1 MEVLIIVIS
10 VLLLFLGLLGSFV
23 PVIPGPPVSFI
34 ALLVLHFFTDLN
46 VSTNHLIYFG
56 VSAGIITFLD
66 YWVQIYS
73 VKIFGG
79 GKAAKIGVF
88 IGIIVGIITPIP
100 FGFIIGPFI
109 GAFIGALYE
118 SNSDVLKAFKIAFG
132 ALIGFLGGTVLK
144 FIYSIYVVYYL
155 IEPFWDSFSEW
166 LDGAFSWI

>member
-1 MEVLIIVIS
+1 MI
-10 VLLLFLGLLGSFV
+10 F
-23 PVIPGPPVSFI
+23 
-34 ALLVLHFFTDLN
+34 
-46 VSTNHLIYFG
+46 
-56 VSAGIITFLD
+56 
-66 YWVQIYS
+66 YW
-73 VKIFGG
+73 
-79 GKAAKIGVF
+79 AVF

-132 ALIGFLGGTVLK
+132 ALIGFLGGTILK